1 MTEEARCLRTERL
14 LASRLDEVCASLGR
28 AGSPRREATR
38 RLELVSVAT
47 EHAVSLRLLSG
58 ERAHA
63 IWHDAAERHPA
74 LRGERSGY
82 VSYR

>member
-1 MTEEARCLRTERL
+1 MTEDARCERTERL
-14 LASRLDEVCASLGR
+14 LASRLDEVCTRLER
-28 AGSPRREATR
+28 AGSPQREATR

-47 EHAVSLRLLSG
+47 EHAVSLRLLTG

-74 LRGERSGY
+74 LRAARGCY
-82 VSYR
+82 ASYR